1 MKVTTTELFIEKAKK
16 VHGSKFNYSK
26 SSFINS
32 KTKTV
37 ITCPAHGDFWQTPNN
52 HLTGF
57 GCTKCG
63 RAVST
68 AKQAYSTADFIA
80 KANTVH
86 SNLYDYSKTKYV
98 NSKTNVIITCPVH
111 GDFSMIPGNHTHK
124 TVPQGCPTCGMEKR
138 AQASRLSFTDF
149 VTRASTKHGNKYTYN
164 FTTYGTYHDKTE
176 IYCSAHGSFF
186 QTPAHHLNGTGCP
199 SCAKTGFDTS
209 KPAILYYLS
218 INDGQA
224 YKVGIT
230 NRSVN
235 ERFTVK
241 DLKSIVVLDT
251 LSFPNG
257 RDAYL
262 MEQKILKHY
271 HNHKY
276 TGTNL
281 LESGN
286 TELLTINIIEES
298 SLDHISQTLKD
309 L

>member
-1 MKVTTTELFIEKAKK
+1 MHQPLTTTTFIEKAKT
-16 VHGSKFNYSK
+16 VHGDKYDYSLVSYTRSGNKVTIICPTHGKFEQVANNHLRGTACPKCGASRGAGKQKSTLASFSKKANEVHNNYYTYTNGVYLTARK
-26 SSFINS
+26 NI
-32 KTKTV
+32 V
-37 ITCPAHGDFWQTPNN
+37 ITCPLHGDFEQLPTN
-52 HLTGF
+52 HLKG
-57 GCTKCG
+57 
-63 RAVST
+63 V
-68 AKQAYSTADFIA
+68 
-80 KANTVH
+80 
-86 SNLYDYSKTKYV
+86 
-98 NSKTNVIITCPVH
+98 
-111 GDFSMIPGNHTHK
+111 
-124 TVPQGCPTCGMEKR
+124 
-138 AQASRLSFTDF
+138 
-149 VTRASTKHGNKYTYN
+149 
-164 FTTYGTYHDKTE
+164 
-176 IYCSAHGSFF
+176 
-186 QTPAHHLNGTGCP
+186 GCP
-199 SCAKTGFDTS
+199 SCNGGMFNPS
-209 KPAILYYLS
+209 KATILYFLS

-230 NRSVN
+230 NKTIN